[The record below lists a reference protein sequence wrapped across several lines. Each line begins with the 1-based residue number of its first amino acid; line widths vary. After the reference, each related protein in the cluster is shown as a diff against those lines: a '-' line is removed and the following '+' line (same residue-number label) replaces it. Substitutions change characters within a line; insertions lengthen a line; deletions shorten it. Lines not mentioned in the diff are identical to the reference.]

1 MLIFQR
7 VSDNIL
13 TYQQFSNINLLIE
26 KSQMDE
32 KELLKKIQ
40 HIDIFS
46 NRLVN
51 TIFAGE
57 YESVFKG
64 QGITFDEVREYQ
76 PGDEIRWID
85 WNVTARMGQTYV
97 KKYVEERE
105 LVMMLLIDLSGSTT
119 FGSTTETKAAISAEI
134 AALLAFSA
142 IKNNDKVGLICF
154 TDSVEHYVAP
164 RKGRRHV
171 LRVIRDILCFQ
182 PRKTGTDI
190 SEALSFAD
198 QVLKP
203 HSVLFLLSDFMD
215 SDYQKQL
222 QITSKRHSM
231 IAITLIDRRESDIP
245 NIGMIELEDAET
257 GERVVVDTSSEQAQQ
272 FYQERNRQVAA
283 ERQQIFRSSKVDS
296 IEINTNESY
305 VIELMRFFHKRVKR

>member
-1 MLIFQR
+1 
-7 VSDNIL
+7 
-13 TYQQFSNINLLIE
+13 
-26 KSQMDE
+26 MDE
-32 KELLKKIQ
+32 RELLQKIQ

-85 WNVTARMGQTYV
+85 WNVTARMGQAYV

-105 LVMMLLIDLSGSTT
+105 LVLMLLIDLSASTS
-119 FGSTTETKAAISAEI
+119 FGSTTETKASISAEI

-154 TDSVEHYVAP
+154 TDTVEHYVAP

-171 LRVIRDILCFQ
+171 LRVIRDILSFQ

-198 QVLKP
+198 KVLKP

-215 SDYQKQL
+215 SDYHKQL
-222 QITSKRHSM
+222 QITSKRHSL
-231 IAITLIDRRESDIP
+231 IAIILKDRREIDIL
-245 NIGMIELEDAET
+245 NVGMIELEDAET
-257 GERVVVDTSSEQAQQ
+257 GERVVVDTRSEQVQQ
-272 FYQERNRQVAA
+272 LYSDKIRKKTL
-283 ERQQIFRSSKVDS
+283 ERQQAFRSSKVDS
-296 IEINTNESY
+296 IEINTDESY
-305 VIELMRFFHKRVKR
+305 VIPLMRFFHKSPKK

>member
-1 MLIFQR
+1 
-7 VSDNIL
+7 
-13 TYQQFSNINLLIE
+13 
-26 KSQMDE
+26 MDE
-32 KELLKKIQ
+32 KELLKKIRQ
-40 HIDIFS
+40 IDIFS

-85 WNVTARMGQTYV
+85 WNVTARMGQAYV

-105 LVMMLLIDLSGSTT
+105 LVMMLLVDLSASTS
-119 FGSTTETKAAISAEI
+119 FGSKQDTKANISAEI

-171 LRVIRDILCFQ
+171 LRVVRDILRFK
-182 PRKTGTDI
+182 PNKSGTDI

-198 QVLKP
+198 QILKP

-222 QITSKRHSM
+222 QITSKRHSL
-231 IAITLIDRRESDIP
+231 IAITLKDRREVDMP
-245 NIGMIELEDAET
+245 DVGMIELEDAET
-257 GERVVVDTSSEQAQQ
+257 GDRIVLDTRSAQTQ
-272 FYQERNRQVAA
+272 QIYSERNRQIAA
-283 ERQQIFRSSKVDS
+283 ERQQVFRSSKVDS
-296 IEINTNESY
+296 IKINTDESY
-305 VIELMRFFHKRVKR
+305 VIPLMRFFRQRAARN